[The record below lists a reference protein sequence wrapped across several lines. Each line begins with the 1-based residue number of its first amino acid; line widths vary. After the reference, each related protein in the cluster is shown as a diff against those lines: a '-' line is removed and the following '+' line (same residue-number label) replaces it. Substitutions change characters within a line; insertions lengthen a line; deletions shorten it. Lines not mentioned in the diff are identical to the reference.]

1 MPMPTP
7 GDLVARPHRPLT
19 ARPTGVPAPAPAAPA
34 AAAPDRS
41 VYVPRL
47 PAGTPFLHRYEMAIR
62 YSGLIPSVR
71 LVALTIALHA
81 DWDTGVI
88 AGDRPIGYGRIG
100 SATGFTDYKV
110 RELLHALGNAGF
122 IRRLPAPVTHETSR
136 IELIIPAGLDP
147 VR

>member
-1 MPMPTP
+1 
-7 GDLVARPHRPLT
+7 
-19 ARPTGVPAPAPAAPA
+19 VPAAAAAPAAAGAAAAAP

-47 PAGTPFLHRYEMAIR
+47 PAGTPFLRRYEMAIR

-136 IELIIPAGLDP
+136 IELLIPAGLDP